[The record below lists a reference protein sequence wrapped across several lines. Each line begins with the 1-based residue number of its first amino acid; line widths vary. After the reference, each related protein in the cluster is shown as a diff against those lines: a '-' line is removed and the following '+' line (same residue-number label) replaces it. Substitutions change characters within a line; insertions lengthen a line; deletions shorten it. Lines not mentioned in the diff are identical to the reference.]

1 MSLTLF
7 ASNAGLEG
15 RLLPGLKQLEDIS
28 SSVKR
33 ASINFKAA
41 LPGSACLTVCKT
53 SSRSRPFY
61 MSDVRC
67 IDCNYVVIMH
77 QTHPNK
83 DMIGILSTVL

>member
-7 ASNAGLEG
+7 TSNAGLEG
-15 RLLPGLKQLEDIS
+15 RLLPGLKQLKDIS

-61 MSDVRC
+61 ISDIKY
-67 IDCNYVVIMH
+67 IDCNCVATMH
-77 QTHPNK
+77 QTHPNEYV
-83 DMIGILSTVL
+83 IGILSTVL